1 MAEVTSKC
9 TDRGFARPRSAIRR
23 SLRHIM
29 IVSSSNFLFL
39 QSFIIFQPPGQS
51 YPAYQQRQLFW
62 GAHRKN
68 NKKVRDDE
76 GSSQR
81 RGEDMDMG

>member
-1 MAEVTSKC
+1 
-9 TDRGFARPRSAIRR
+9 
-23 SLRHIM
+23 M

-51 YPAYQQRQLFW
+51 YPAYQQRQLFF
-62 GAHRKN
+62 GAHHKN
-68 NKKVRDDE
+68 NKEVRDVE
-76 GSSQR
+76 ASSQR